1 MKEVNKIFNLISG
14 ISAIILGVPFVVL
27 PCIEWQGFGIEL
39 TFISNF
45 FSGTFYFV
53 IGVLILLKI
62 KIPHLLFLM
71 PSTLLI
77 IVMLG
82 SIIFQQ
88 GFYGNYLFLHLIN
101 PLLSMIYTL
110 FLSKQECK
118 LRLVPLTIIP
128 IAIYYLFS
136 QIHGIITQ
144 DFIHS
149 FLDPTQM
156 GAGIMVA
163 IVIGGALGSIAIAYG
178 FYFLN
183 KVIMKFVYKNFNKN

>member
-14 ISAIILGVPFVVL
+14 IGAIILGLCFVVL
-27 PCIEWQGFGIEL
+27 PCIEWHGFGIEL

-45 FSGTFYFV
+45 FSGIFYFV
-53 IGVLILLKI
+53 IGIFILLKI
-62 KIPHLLFLM
+62 KIPQLLFLM

-82 SIIFQQ
+82 SIVFQQ
-88 GFYGNYLFLHLIN
+88 GFDGNMFFLHLLN
-101 PLLSMIYTL
+101 PLFSMLHTL
-110 FLSKQECK
+110 FLTKQECK
-118 LRLVPLTIIP
+118 LRFVPFTIIP

-149 FLDPTQM
+149 FLDPIQM

-183 KVIMKFVYKNFNKN
+183 KVIVKFIYKNFDKN

>member
-1 MKEVNKIFNLISG
+1 MKEANKIFNLISG
-14 ISAIILGVPFVVL
+14 IGAIILGCWFIIL

-45 FSGTFYFV
+45 FSGIFYFDS
-53 IGVLILLKI
+53 GVFVLLKI

-77 IVMLG
+77 IEMLG
-82 SIIFQQ
+82 SIVFQQ
-88 GFYGNYLFLHLIN
+88 GFVGNMLFLHLLN
-101 PLLSMIYTL
+101 PLFSMLYTL
-110 FLSKQECK
+110 FLTMQECK
-118 LRLVPLTIIP
+118 LRLVPITVIP

-136 QIHGIITQ
+136 QIHGVITQ

-149 FLDPTQM
+149 FLDPIQM

-163 IVIGGALGSIAIAYG
+163 IVIGGALGSIAIGYG

-183 KVIMKFVYKNFNKN
+183 KVIVKFVYKNFDKN

>member
-1 MKEVNKIFNLISG
+1 MKKMSKIHNIISG
-14 ISAIILGVPFVVL
+14 ITAVILGVFFVIL
-27 PCIEWQGFGIEL
+27 SCLEWQAFGLEL

-45 FSGTFYFV
+45 FSGIFY
-53 IGVLILLKI
+53 IISGILIFAKV
-62 KIPHLLFLM
+62 KIPQLLFLI

-88 GFYGNYLFLHLIN
+88 GFEESFLFLHLLN
-101 PLLSMIYTL
+101 PLFSLIYTL
-110 FLSKQECK
+110 FLTKQECK
-118 LRLVPLTIIP
+118 LRFVPLTIIP

-136 QIHGIITQ
+136 QIHGIITE

-149 FLDPTQM
+149 FLDPNYM

-163 IVIGGALGSIAIAYG
+163 IVIGGALGSIAIAYMS
-178 FYFLN
+178 YFVN
-183 KVIMKFVYKNFNKN
+183 KIIVRTVYKSHIKQ

>member
-1 MKEVNKIFNLISG
+1 MEKISKIHNIISG
-14 ISAIILGVPFVVL
+14 ITAIIWGVFFVIL
-27 PCIEWQGFGIEL
+27 SCLEWQGFGLEL

-45 FSGTFYFV
+45 FSGIFYI
-53 IGVLILLKI
+53 IGGILILAKV
-62 KIPHLLFLM
+62 KIPQLLFLM

-88 GFYGNYLFLHLIN
+88 GFEGSFLSLHLLN
-101 PLLSMIYTL
+101 PILSITYTL
-110 FLSKQECK
+110 FLTKQECK
-118 LRLVPLTIIP
+118 LRFIPLTLIP

-136 QIHGIITQ
+136 QIHGIITE

-149 FLDPTQM
+149 FLDPNYM

-183 KVIMKFVYKNFNKN
+183 KVIVKFVYKNFDKN

>member
-14 ISAIILGVPFVVL
+14 IGAIILGCWFIVL

-45 FSGTFYFV
+45 FSGIFYFV
-53 IGVLILLKI
+53 SGVVVLLKI

-82 SIIFQQ
+82 SIVFQQ
-88 GFYGNYLFLHLIN
+88 GFVGNMLFLHLLN
-101 PLLSMIYTL
+101 PLFSMLYTL
-110 FLSKQECK
+110 FLTMQECK
-118 LRLVPLTIIP
+118 LRLVPITIIP

-136 QIHGIITQ
+136 QIHGVITQ

-149 FLDPTQM
+149 FLDPIQM
-156 GAGIMVA
+156 GAGIMAA
-163 IVIGGALGSIAIAYG
+163 IVIGGALVSIAIAYG

-183 KVIMKFVYKNFNKN
+183 KVIVKFVYKNFDKN

>member
-14 ISAIILGVPFVVL
+14 ISAIILGVSFVVL

-45 FSGTFYFV
+45 FSGIFYFV

-82 SIIFQQ
+82 SIVFQQ
-88 GFYGNYLFLHLIN
+88 GFYGNMLFLHILN
-101 PLLSMIYTL
+101 PLFSMLHTL
-110 FLSKQECK
+110 FLTRQECK

-128 IAIYYLFS
+128 IVIYYLFS

-149 FLDPTQM
+149 FLDPIQM

-183 KVIMKFVYKNFNKN
+183 KVIVKFVYKNFDKN

>member
-1 MKEVNKIFNLISG
+1 MKEVNKTLISG
-14 ISAIILGVPFVVL
+14 ISAIILGASFVVL

-71 PSTLLI
+71 PSALLI

-110 FLSKQECK
+110 FLTKQECK
-118 LRLVPLTIIP
+118 LRIVPLTIIP

-149 FLDPTQM
+149 FLIPTQM

-163 IVIGGALGSIAIAYG
+163 IVIGGALGSVMDLFFEYII
-178 FYFLN
+178 
-183 KVIMKFVYKNFNKN
+183 

>member
-1 MKEVNKIFNLISG
+1 MPQI
-14 ISAIILGVPFVVL
+14 
-27 PCIEWQGFGIEL
+27 
-39 TFISNF
+39 
-45 FSGTFYFV
+45 
-53 IGVLILLKI
+53 
-62 KIPHLLFLM
+62 LFLI
-71 PSTLLI
+71 PPTLLI

-88 GFYGNYLFLHLIN
+88 GFYGSYLILHLIN

-110 FLSKQECK
+110 FLTKQECK
-118 LRLVPLTIIP
+118 MRFVPLAIIP

-149 FLDPTQM
+149 FLDPNQM

-183 KVIMKFVYKNFNKN
+183 RIIAKFVYKNFDKN

>member
-1 MKEVNKIFNLISG
+1 MEKISKIYNIIAG
-14 ISAIILGVPFVVL
+14 ITAIILGVFFVIL
-27 PCIEWQGFGIEL
+27 PCIEWQGFGLEL

-45 FSGTFYFV
+45 FSGIFYFV
-53 IGVLILLKI
+53 SGVLILLKI
-62 KIPHLLFLM
+62 KIPHFLFLM

-88 GFYGNYLFLHLIN
+88 GFEGSFLFLHLIN

-110 FLSKQECK
+110 FLTKQVCK
-118 LRLVPLTIIP
+118 LRFIPLTIIP

-144 DFIHS
+144 NYIHS
-149 FLDPTQM
+149 FLNPIQM
-156 GAGIMVA
+156 GTGIMIA
-163 IVIGGALGSIAIAYG
+163 IIIGGALGSIAFAYG

-183 KVIMKFVYKNFNKN
+183 KVIVKFVYKN

>member
-1 MKEVNKIFNLISG
+1 MEKTSKIYNIISG
-14 ISAIILGVPFVVL
+14 IASIILGVFFVVL

-45 FSGTFYFV
+45 FSGVFYFV
-53 IGVLILLKI
+53 IGILILLKI

-71 PSTLLI
+71 PSTLLS

-82 SIIFQQ
+82 SIVFQQ
-88 GFYGNYLFLHLIN
+88 GFDGHMLFLHILN
-101 PLLSMIYTL
+101 PLFSMLHTL
-110 FLSKQECK
+110 FLTRQECK
-118 LRLVPLTIIP
+118 LRLVPLTTIP

-149 FLDPTQM
+149 FLDPIQM

-178 FYFLN
+178 FYFIN
-183 KVIMKFVYKNFNKN
+183 KVIVKFVYKNFDKD

>member
-1 MKEVNKIFNLISG
+1 MKEINKIFNLISG
-14 ISAIILGVPFVVL
+14 IGAIILGCWFIVL
-27 PCIEWQGFGIEL
+27 PCVEWQGFGIEL

-45 FSGTFYFV
+45 FSGIFYFV
-53 IGVLILLKI
+53 SGVLILLKI

-71 PSTLLI
+71 PSSLLI

-82 SIIFQQ
+82 SIVFQQ
-88 GFYGNYLFLHLIN
+88 GLVGNMLFLHLLN
-101 PLLSMIYTL
+101 PLLSMLYTL
-110 FLSKQECK
+110 FLTKQECK
-118 LRLVPLTIIP
+118 LRFVPITIIP

-136 QIHGIITQ
+136 QIHGVITQ

-149 FLDPTQM
+149 FLDPIQM

-183 KVIMKFVYKNFNKN
+183 KVIVKFVYKNFDKN